1 MVVGIEQE
9 IHVWRR
15 SVMGFAWPPSC
26 CSLSF
31 GGIKEQIQTKRVF
44 PGEVW
49 KGLESWRRW
58 SEPRFFV
65 LCYQRIGRA
74 LASTV

>member
-9 IHVWRR
+9 IHVWR
-15 SVMGFAWPPSC
+15 SVVGLAWPLSC

-31 GGIKEQIQTKRVF
+31 GGIKEQTQTKRGSA
-44 PGEVW
+44 GEVW

-58 SEPRFFV
+58 SEPHFFV
-65 LCYQRIGRA
+65 LWYQRIGRA
-74 LASTV
+74 LVSAM